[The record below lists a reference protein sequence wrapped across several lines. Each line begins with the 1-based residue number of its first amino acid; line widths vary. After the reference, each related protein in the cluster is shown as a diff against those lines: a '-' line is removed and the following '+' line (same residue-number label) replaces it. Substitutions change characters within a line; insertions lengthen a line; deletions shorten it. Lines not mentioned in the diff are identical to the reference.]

1 MPDDDRPRHVSDAEW
16 QRLKREAR
24 EHARRSGAAPPSDGS
39 DAGDTGGPA
48 R

>member
-1 MPDDDRPRHVSDAEW
+1 MPDHDQPRHVSDAEW

-24 EHARRSGAAPPSDGS
+24 EHAHLDSTGRTPDDTRQQDPDGS
-39 DAGDTGGPA
+39 A